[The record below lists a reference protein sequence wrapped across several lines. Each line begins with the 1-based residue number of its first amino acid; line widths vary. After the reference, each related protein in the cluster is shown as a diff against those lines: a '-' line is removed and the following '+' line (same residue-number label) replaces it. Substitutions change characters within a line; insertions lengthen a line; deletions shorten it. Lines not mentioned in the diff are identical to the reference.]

1 MMNLETILVQ
11 HGAKVIMMIVHGK
24 LVKVYLEEKHLQGSR
39 QCLSQKFKPLGQK
52 EFLLITC
59 ENNLS
64 GKVERIPPSS
74 PWMPYW
80 MMVSLFILMAK
91 KLVDIVCLLGRSI
104 IKPMRALFFHHSK
117 QRLRRKSLMR
127 ILALCLFRVPTLLL

>member
-1 MMNLETILVQ
+1 MKILIIGSPVLPPVEHLALNLPGQTVNVSPIPPWSFQILSRWFNSVMSGNMMNLETILVQ

-24 LVKVYLEEKHLQGSR
+24 LVKAYLEGKRLQGSR

-80 MMVSLFILMAK
+80 MMV
-91 KLVDIVCLLGRSI
+91 
-104 IKPMRALFFHHSK
+104 
-117 QRLRRKSLMR
+117 
-127 ILALCLFRVPTLLL
+127 